1 MLGAQGTCVYVSYT
15 SRYMTPLRG
24 SKMSRLLKTTLR
36 NALTGLTGW
45 SNTSASLTTSLSV
58 ANGEMQYRE
67 QGEQGGGSRG
77 RGGSSGRGRIT
88 LRDAS
93 TGLTGWSNTSASLT
107 TSLSVAN
114 GEIHQV

>member
-58 ANGEMQYRE
+58 AKGEMPSKFEGLIDR
-67 QGEQGGGSRG
+67 QGVLGNYVP
-77 RGGSSGRGRIT
+77 
-88 LRDAS
+88 LNFHCLYD
-93 TGLTGWSNTSASLT
+93 
-107 TSLSVAN
+107 LSVLVE
-114 GEIHQV
+114 GF